1 MLHPLYRA
9 QLLLALLPE
18 WTGALVPVPGGNR
31 PGRPSG
37 HVISGVSIAGAGVV
51 PYVDLPGRGI
61 HFLLQGLTNG
71 TRAGKLSDFGGRREE
86 GDNDAF
92 FTAARELCEE
102 TGARAPLPRVPSNC
116 QRASRD
122 DARRRA
128 PEPRTRRP
136 MAKPLRSALAGF
148 LFGDVEGIASSLRTS
163 STVRILN
170 RQGRYVC
177 YFLKVEY
184 LPSAMVSSVD
194 ATSEEHASRELR
206 WWHADELLGSVPEEQ
221 LLERMLTG
229 ADVSALPAPPFLS
242 SASKAPSKSSQVKS
256 SPSKAP
262 SKAPSE
268 SPSASSASTAASVRQ
283 GVSAFHRAVFKT
295 MTLENA
301 HAAARPGSTWQ
312 SNVLS
317 TLAARQAE
325 DVASR
330 RYLHSIAAATTPK
343 PSALITAPVQG
354 SMSSGGSSGSTSSG
368 GSSSGSSG
376 SSSSSS
382 SSSSSG
388 SSSAGIKRG
397 SRRGPAKVA
406 KTDVPWQL
414 GRSALREGWLG
425 NDSPNDDSPRDDSPR
440 DSPRDRSPA
449 LQKRRR
455 RAPEIAHEIALPD
468 FDGFSP

>member
-1 MLHPLYRA
+1 
-9 QLLLALLPE
+9 
-18 WTGALVPVPGGNR
+18 
-31 PGRPSG
+31 
-37 HVISGVSIAGAGVV
+37 
-51 PYVDLPGRGI
+51 
-61 HFLLQGLTNG
+61 
-71 TRAGKLSDFGGRREE
+71 
-86 GDNDAF
+86 
-92 FTAARELCEE
+92 
-102 TGARAPLPRVPSNC
+102 
-116 QRASRD
+116 
-122 DARRRA
+122 
-128 PEPRTRRP
+128 
-136 MAKPLRSALAGF
+136 
-148 LFGDVEGIASSLRTS
+148 VEGIASSLRTS

-242 SASKAPSKSSQVKS
+242 SASKAPSQSSQVKP

-268 SPSASSASTAASVRQ
+268 SPSASSAASTAPVRQ
-283 GVSAFHRAVFKT
+283 SVSAFHRAVFKT

-354 SMSSGGSSGSTSSG
+354 SMSSGGSSTSTTSG
-368 GSSSGSSG
+368 GSSGSSG
-376 SSSSSS
+376 SSS
-382 SSSSSG
+382 
-388 SSSAGIKRG
+388 AGVKRG

-414 GRSALREGWLG
+414 GRSVRREGWLG
-425 NDSPNDDSPRDDSPR
+425 NDSPLDDSPRD

>member
-1 MLHPLYRA
+1 M
-9 QLLLALLPE
+9 
-18 WTGALVPVPGGNR
+18 
-31 PGRPSG
+31 
-37 HVISGVSIAGAGVV
+37 
-51 PYVDLPGRGI
+51 
-61 HFLLQGLTNG
+61 
-71 TRAGKLSDFGGRREE
+71 
-86 GDNDAF
+86 
-92 FTAARELCEE
+92 
-102 TGARAPLPRVPSNC
+102 
-116 QRASRD
+116 
-122 DARRRA
+122 
-128 PEPRTRRP
+128 
-136 MAKPLRSALAGF
+136 
-148 LFGDVEGIASSLRTS
+148 EGIASSLRTS

-229 ADVSALPAPPFLS
+229 ADVSALPPPPLLS
-242 SASKAPSKSSQVKS
+242 SASKAPSKSNQVKS

-268 SPSASSASTAASVRQ
+268 SPSASSSSTASVRQ

-354 SMSSGGSSGSTSSG
+354 SSGTSSGTSSGGSGGSSGSSG
-368 GSSSGSSG
+368 GSGGSGGSSG
-376 SSSSSS
+376 SSSSGGSGG
-382 SSSSSG
+382 SSG
-388 SSSAGIKRG
+388 SSSAGVKRG

-414 GRSALREGWLG
+414 GRSARREGWLG
-425 NDSPNDDSPRDDSPR
+425 NDSPLDDSPLD

>member
-1 MLHPLYRA
+1 
-9 QLLLALLPE
+9 
-18 WTGALVPVPGGNR
+18 
-31 PGRPSG
+31 
-37 HVISGVSIAGAGVV
+37 
-51 PYVDLPGRGI
+51 
-61 HFLLQGLTNG
+61 
-71 TRAGKLSDFGGRREE
+71 
-86 GDNDAF
+86 
-92 FTAARELCEE
+92 
-102 TGARAPLPRVPSNC
+102 
-116 QRASRD
+116 
-122 DARRRA
+122 
-128 PEPRTRRP
+128 
-136 MAKPLRSALAGF
+136 
-148 LFGDVEGIASSLRTS
+148 VEGIASSLRTS

-229 ADVSALPAPPFLS
+229 ADVSALSSPPLLS

-268 SPSASSASTAASVRQ
+268 SPSASSSSSTASVRQ
-283 GVSAFHRAVFKT
+283 SVSAFHRAVFKT

-354 SMSSGGSSGSTSSG
+354 SMSSGGSTSSSTTSGGSSGSSG
-368 GSSSGSSG
+368 RSSSSGSSG
-376 SSSSSS
+376 
-382 SSSSSG
+382 SSG

-406 KTDVPWQL
+406 NTDVPWQL
-414 GRSALREGWLG
+414 GRSALRKGWLG
-425 NDSPNDDSPRDDSPR
+425 NDSPHDDSPRDDSPR

-449 LQKRRR
+449 LEKRRR

>member
-1 MLHPLYRA
+1 M
-9 QLLLALLPE
+9 
-18 WTGALVPVPGGNR
+18 
-31 PGRPSG
+31 
-37 HVISGVSIAGAGVV
+37 
-51 PYVDLPGRGI
+51 
-61 HFLLQGLTNG
+61 
-71 TRAGKLSDFGGRREE
+71 
-86 GDNDAF
+86 
-92 FTAARELCEE
+92 
-102 TGARAPLPRVPSNC
+102 
-116 QRASRD
+116 
-122 DARRRA
+122 
-128 PEPRTRRP
+128 
-136 MAKPLRSALAGF
+136 
-148 LFGDVEGIASSLRTS
+148 EGIASSLRTS

-229 ADVSALPAPPFLS
+229 ADVSALPAPPLLS

-268 SPSASSASTAASVRQ
+268 SPSASSASTASVRQ

-354 SMSSGGSSGSTSSG
+354 SMSSGGSSTSSGSSG

-376 SSSSSS
+376 SSS
-382 SSSSSG
+382 

-414 GRSALREGWLG
+414 GRSARREGWLG
-425 NDSPNDDSPRDDSPR
+425 NDSPLDDSPL

>member
-1 MLHPLYRA
+1 M
-9 QLLLALLPE
+9 
-18 WTGALVPVPGGNR
+18 
-31 PGRPSG
+31 
-37 HVISGVSIAGAGVV
+37 
-51 PYVDLPGRGI
+51 
-61 HFLLQGLTNG
+61 
-71 TRAGKLSDFGGRREE
+71 
-86 GDNDAF
+86 
-92 FTAARELCEE
+92 
-102 TGARAPLPRVPSNC
+102 
-116 QRASRD
+116 
-122 DARRRA
+122 
-128 PEPRTRRP
+128 
-136 MAKPLRSALAGF
+136 
-148 LFGDVEGIASSLRTS
+148 EGIASSLRTS

-242 SASKAPSKSSQVKS
+242 SASKAPSKASQVKS

-268 SPSASSASTAASVRQ
+268 SPSASSASTASVRQ

-354 SMSSGGSSGSTSSG
+354 SMSSGGSSTSTSSG
-368 GSSSGSSG
+368 GSGGSSGSSG
-376 SSSSSS
+376 SSSSSGS
-382 SSSSSG
+382 SGSSSG

-425 NDSPNDDSPRDDSPR
+425 NDSPNDDSPRD
-440 DSPRDRSPA
+440 SPRDRSPA

>member
-1 MLHPLYRA
+1 
-9 QLLLALLPE
+9 
-18 WTGALVPVPGGNR
+18 
-31 PGRPSG
+31 
-37 HVISGVSIAGAGVV
+37 
-51 PYVDLPGRGI
+51 
-61 HFLLQGLTNG
+61 
-71 TRAGKLSDFGGRREE
+71 
-86 GDNDAF
+86 
-92 FTAARELCEE
+92 
-102 TGARAPLPRVPSNC
+102 
-116 QRASRD
+116 
-122 DARRRA
+122 
-128 PEPRTRRP
+128 
-136 MAKPLRSALAGF
+136 
-148 LFGDVEGIASSLRTS
+148 VEGIASSLRTS

-229 ADVSALPAPPFLS
+229 ADVSTLPAPPFLS

-268 SPSASSASTAASVRQ
+268 SPSASSSSSTASVRQ
-283 GVSAFHRAVFKT
+283 GASAFHRAVFKT

-317 TLAARQAE
+317 TLAARHAE

-354 SMSSGGSSGSTSSG
+354 SMSSSSSTSSG
-368 GSSSGSSG
+368 SSGGSGGSSG
-376 SSSSSS
+376 SSSSGG
-382 SSSSSG
+382 SSG

-406 KTDVPWQL
+406 KADVPWQL
-414 GRSALREGWLG
+414 GRSARREGWLG
-425 NDSPNDDSPRDDSPR
+425 NDSPLD

-449 LQKRRR
+449 LEKRRR

>member
-1 MLHPLYRA
+1 M
-9 QLLLALLPE
+9 
-18 WTGALVPVPGGNR
+18 
-31 PGRPSG
+31 
-37 HVISGVSIAGAGVV
+37 
-51 PYVDLPGRGI
+51 
-61 HFLLQGLTNG
+61 
-71 TRAGKLSDFGGRREE
+71 
-86 GDNDAF
+86 
-92 FTAARELCEE
+92 
-102 TGARAPLPRVPSNC
+102 
-116 QRASRD
+116 
-122 DARRRA
+122 
-128 PEPRTRRP
+128 
-136 MAKPLRSALAGF
+136 
-148 LFGDVEGIASSLRTS
+148 EGIASSLRTS

-229 ADVSALPAPPFLS
+229 ADVSALPAPPLLS
-242 SASKAPSKSSQVKS
+242 SASKAPSKSNQVKS

-268 SPSASSASTAASVRQ
+268 SPSASSSSSTASVRQ

-354 SMSSGGSSGSTSSG
+354 SMSSGGSS
-368 GSSSGSSG
+368 SGSSG
-376 SSSSSS
+376 SSSSSGS
-382 SSSSSG
+382 SGSSG
-388 SSSAGIKRG
+388 SSSAGAKRG

>member
-102 TGARAPLPRVPSNC
+102 TG
-116 QRASRD
+116 
-122 DARRRA
+122 
-128 PEPRTRRP
+128 
-136 MAKPLRSALAGF
+136 F

-229 ADVSALPAPPFLS
+229 ADVA
-242 SASKAPSKSSQVKS
+242 
-256 SPSKAP
+256 
-262 SKAPSE
+262 
-268 SPSASSASTAASVRQ
+268 
-283 GVSAFHRAVFKT
+283 
-295 MTLENA
+295 N
-301 HAAARPGSTWQ
+301 
-312 SNVLS
+312 
-317 TLAARQAE
+317 
-325 DVASR
+325 
-330 RYLHSIAAATTPK
+330 
-343 PSALITAPVQG
+343 
-354 SMSSGGSSGSTSSG
+354 
-368 GSSSGSSG
+368 
-376 SSSSSS
+376 
-382 SSSSSG
+382 
-388 SSSAGIKRG
+388 
-397 SRRGPAKVA
+397 
-406 KTDVPWQL
+406 TDVPWQL
-414 GRSALREGWLG
+414 GRSALRKGWLG
-425 NDSPNDDSPRDDSPR
+425 NDSPHDDSPRDDSPR

-449 LQKRRR
+449 LEKRRR

>member
-1 MLHPLYRA
+1 M
-9 QLLLALLPE
+9 
-18 WTGALVPVPGGNR
+18 
-31 PGRPSG
+31 
-37 HVISGVSIAGAGVV
+37 
-51 PYVDLPGRGI
+51 
-61 HFLLQGLTNG
+61 
-71 TRAGKLSDFGGRREE
+71 
-86 GDNDAF
+86 
-92 FTAARELCEE
+92 
-102 TGARAPLPRVPSNC
+102 
-116 QRASRD
+116 
-122 DARRRA
+122 
-128 PEPRTRRP
+128 
-136 MAKPLRSALAGF
+136 
-148 LFGDVEGIASSLRTS
+148 EGIASSLRTS

-229 ADVSALPAPPFLS
+229 ADVSALSSPPLLS

-268 SPSASSASTAASVRQ
+268 SPSASSASSTAAVRQ

-301 HAAARPGSTWQ
+301 HAAARPSSTWQ

-354 SMSSGGSSGSTSSG
+354 GM
-368 GSSSGSSG
+368 SSSGSSG
-376 SSSSSS
+376 SSS
-382 SSSSSG
+382 
-388 SSSAGIKRG
+388 AGVKRG

-425 NDSPNDDSPRDDSPR
+425 NDSPLDDSPLDDSPL